1 LATITRRRSSR
12 DNEGDETQER
22 PSRRRRSPS
31 GDDKGAGVADEP
43 VRRSRRSR
51 AEDDEPT
58 RERPRRRRGGDEDE
72 APRGRGRRGTGGFS
86 SYRQKKRSGGG
97 FADEFKPASGTPTLL
112 KFLEDGPFDV
122 YNQHWI
128 NEVGEGERKS
138 YVCRDDEYFDDDD
151 GCPLCDIG
159 DNPSTYSLFNVLDL
173 TNPRKPEVKVWKTSP
188 TVTDKLDRASQDKKT
203 SPLDREDLYFEV
215 EMVKK
220 SKKTEWDIFPVK
232 ARDLPEDYDME
243 ALDAEELD
251 DFGKDLFT
259 DRTAVTKVDSYEDLD
274 SLAEEIA

>member
-12 DNEGDETQER
+12 DSEAEETQER
-22 PSRRRRSPS
+22 PSRRRRTPS

-43 VRRSRRSR
+43 RSRRRSREEDSDEDKPRSR
-51 AEDDEPT
+51 RRSRDEDDEPT
-58 RERPRRRRGGDEDE
+58 RERPRRRRGGDDED

-86 SYRQKKRSGGG
+86 SYRQKKRTGGG
-97 FADEFKPASGTPTLL
+97 FADEFKPANSTPTLI

-173 TNPRKPEVKVWKTSP
+173 TNPRKPEVKVWRTSP

-203 SPLDREDLYFEV
+203 SPLDREDLYFDV
-215 EMVKK
+215 KMTKK
-220 SKKTEWDIFPVK
+220 SKKTEWDILPVK
-232 ARDLPEDYDME
+232 ARDLP
-243 ALDAEELD
+243 
-251 DFGKDLFT
+251 DLFT
-259 DRTAVTKVDSYEDLD
+259 DRTAVTKVDSYEELD
-274 SLAEEIA
+274 ALAEEIA